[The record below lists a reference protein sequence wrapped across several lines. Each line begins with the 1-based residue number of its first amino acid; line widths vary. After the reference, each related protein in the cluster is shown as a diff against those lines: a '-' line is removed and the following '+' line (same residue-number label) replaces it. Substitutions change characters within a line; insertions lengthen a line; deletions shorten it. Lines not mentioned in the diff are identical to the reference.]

1 MAMKKKLSN
10 LFFAIVFIS
19 GGSIAHADNTIAGV
33 LFGSP
38 NQNSAVCYLFNTGSS
53 AVAITSKYLTAEN
66 GGGKYALTYD
76 SCKTS
81 ISAGKVCAF
90 QATLGSANGGVA
102 CSVTLSPSGA
112 SIRGELEIRD
122 SGAYH
127 ISNVILR

>member
-1 MAMKKKLSN
+1 MKKKFSN
-10 LFFAIVFIS
+10 LFFVIAFLS
-19 GGSIAHADNTIAGV
+19 GGSIAHADDTIAGV

-38 NQNSAVCYLFNTGSS
+38 NQSS
-53 AVAITSKYLTAEN
+53 AI
-66 GGGKYALTYD
+66 
-76 SCKTS
+76 
-81 ISAGKVCAF
+81 
-90 QATLGSANGGVA
+90 GGVA

>member
-1 MAMKKKLSN
+1 LLRLPNFSWFSDIIRGNGNEEKTFKFVFCK
-10 LFFAIVFIS
+10 FIS
-19 GGSIAHADNTIAGV
+19 GGSIAHADDTIAGV

-90 QATLGSANGGVA
+90 QATLGSAKAV
-102 CSVTLSPSGA
+102 
-112 SIRGELEIRD
+112 
-122 SGAYH
+122 
-127 ISNVILR
+127 